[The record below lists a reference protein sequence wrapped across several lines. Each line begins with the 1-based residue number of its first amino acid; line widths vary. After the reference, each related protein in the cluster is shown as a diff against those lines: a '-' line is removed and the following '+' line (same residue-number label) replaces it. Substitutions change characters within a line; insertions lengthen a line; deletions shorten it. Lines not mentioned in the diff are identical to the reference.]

1 MSTSAQFFEEIL
13 AVKEIQQRSGFT
25 FGFPTQGTL
34 EAGISGVC
42 FCQGGLSGSSGLM
55 ESGFTIF
62 GSERGGGRQIVFDY
76 RSHWGGMHPSHAA
89 KEFPC

>member
-62 GSERGGGRQIVFDY
+62 GSERGGGATDCFRLRIPLG
-76 RSHWGGMHPSHAA
+76 RNASL
-89 KEFPC
+89 PCR